1 MTNALGVL
9 ISTLKEQHK
18 QTNHTKSFIANM
30 DYANCTDTNPLFG
43 KKQQELYYSGLLY
56 PFRNHEYKFDKKKK
70 VTAIEHVLQ

>member
-1 MTNALGVL
+1 
-9 ISTLKEQHK
+9 
-18 QTNHTKSFIANM
+18 M
-30 DYANCTDTNPLFG
+30 DYTNCTDTNPLFG